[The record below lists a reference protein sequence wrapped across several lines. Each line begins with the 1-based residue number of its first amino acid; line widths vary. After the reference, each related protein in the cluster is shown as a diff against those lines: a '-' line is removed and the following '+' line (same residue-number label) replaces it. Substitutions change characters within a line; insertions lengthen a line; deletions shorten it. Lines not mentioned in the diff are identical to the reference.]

1 MNVQQ
6 KKEMSSRK
14 GQGIVEYILMIAA
27 VIVVLLIFLG
37 RGGIFQQS
45 YNTVIKMQGQDIYRM
60 TNVIFFD

>member
-1 MNVQQ
+1 MNGKQ
-6 KKEMSSRK
+6 KKEMNNRK

-45 YNTVIKMQGQDIYRM
+45 YNTIIKMQGQDIYRM
-60 TNVIFFD
+60 TNAIFFD